1 MLLLILGERSVFTTF
16 AKPFFSP
23 WLPYRISSLWRF
35 VLLPSDHIYHIL
47 CASILVSGKW
57 TASRSSYPFSNLI
70 WVNFFLY
77 ASHLVTKAGWWKF
90 SYAFTTAF
98 IAAAFSVS
106 LIYMH
111 ENCSF
116 VAVGRKAVWRIY
128 CLCNLHSNLTDNSGP
143 AIEDFLLC
151 HSPSGA
157 LIKDPLVTDTS
168 VPSCTQCP
176 ASIPSHNTAVVLSRN
191 CNKSRDPL
199 IVLTFPKHFEFLNL
213 GF

>member
-1 MLLLILGERSVFTTF
+1 MQLWQLIRADNWTDFDGDMCFVKSTPPQHFFQSAWQVLLLILGERSVFTTF

-128 CLCNLHSNLTDNSGP
+128 CLCNLHSKSNRQLWPSNRGLSTVSFALWGP
-143 AIEDFLLC
+143 YQRPFSNWYKCAILY
-151 HSPSGA
+151 
-157 LIKDPLVTDTS
+157 TM
-168 VPSCTQCP
+168 SC
-176 ASIPSHNTAVVLSRN
+176 
-191 CNKSRDPL
+191 
-199 IVLTFPKHFEFLNL
+199 
-213 GF
+213 